1 MTTESF
7 FVTYAPFELAE
18 IAGRGV
24 FLGQAVQGDEHPL
37 VQDHADWGAAGAPPA
52 DSGEAYV
59 MASKF
64 ELTSD
69 CWAASPDRTW
79 SRIAAQ

>member
-1 MTTESF
+1 MDL
-7 FVTYAPFELAE
+7 P
-18 IAGRGV
+18 
-24 FLGQAVQGDEHPL
+24 
-37 VQDHADWGAAGAPPA
+37 WGTASQPPA
-52 DSGEAYV
+52 DSGADGAGAYV

-69 CWAASPDRTW
+69 CWTASPDRTW